1 MAPKTSVL
9 VIFEHDLLGE
19 GIAAR
24 LHALGVHALTARS
37 CDSDAVAAALHTHPD
52 VVVVECNNE
61 GCLARVRSLSPSSR
75 VVDATPSVGR
85 GYPTEAMRFDVILEA
100 LQSDQSDQSDRAD
113 PPRLTP
119 A

>member
-1 MAPKTSVL
+1 MAQETSVL

-24 LHALGVHALTARS
+24 LHALGFQALTARS
-37 CDSDAVAAALHTHPD
+37 CDSDAVAAALHTHPE

-61 GCLARVRSLSPSSR
+61 GCLSRVRRLSPGSR
-75 VVDATPSVGR
+75 VVDATASVGR

-100 LQSDQSDQSDRAD
+100 LQSDRSDQSEGSD
-113 PPRLTP
+113 PPTLTP